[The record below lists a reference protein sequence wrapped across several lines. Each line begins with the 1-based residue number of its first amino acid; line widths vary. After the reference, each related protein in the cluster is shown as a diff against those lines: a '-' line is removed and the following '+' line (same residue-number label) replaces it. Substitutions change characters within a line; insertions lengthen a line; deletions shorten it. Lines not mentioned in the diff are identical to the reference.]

1 MFITLL
7 TFTILIHSNITNSLF
22 TLPFATW
29 VHADIANAAMLAA
42 QFKALCLLDTAELV
56 CKLLS
61 VDR

>member
-7 TFTILIHSNITNSLF
+7 IFTILHITNSLF
-22 TLPFATW
+22 TFPFATW

-42 QFKALCLLDTAELV
+42 QFKALCLLDTTEL

-61 VDR
+61 VDG

>member
-7 TFTILIHSNITNSLF
+7 AFTILHITNSLF
-22 TLPFATW
+22 MLLFATW
-29 VHADIANAAMLAA
+29 VHADIAKAAMLTA

-61 VDR
+61 VDG